1 MTQELMVSEI
11 VAERVN
17 SRKKKLRLLI
27 DKKRGILKELI
38 LKTEMLR
45 VNLDMAKHEYMVRVG
60 SLFLKD
66 NQLELEIICLNN
78 ILQFMHQGYTQEE
91 AEQKVSKNFYA
102 QKADFE
108 EEQEEILEEENI
120 IKKREENKAVSEG
133 ELKEVWKRL
142 VFKFHPDLIQDA
154 DEKQKRESI
163 MKQINLA
170 YQENDYDLL
179 VKIENEN
186 KVTAELTVDNLEEL
200 LAFVVEDIRQQ
211 RISFSELKKSEWYDW
226 MIKIELAKKKSVN
239 IFADTEK
246 RLLNDIVA
254 KFDSIKKLKFKIA
267 NFNKDIIRSD

>member
-1 MTQELMVSEI
+1 MSQELIVSEI
-11 VAERVN
+11 VTERVN
-17 SRKKKLRLLI
+17 NRKKKLRILI
-27 DKKRGILKELI
+27 DKKRSILRELV

-78 ILQFMHQGYTQEE
+78 ILQLMHQGFTQEE
-91 AEQKVSKNFYA
+91 AELKISKNFYA

-108 EEQEEILEEENI
+108 EEQEEILEEEKI

>member
-1 MTQELMVSEI
+1 MIVSEI
-11 VAERVN
+11 VTERVN
-17 SRKKKLRLLI
+17 NRKKKLRILI
-27 DKKRGILKELI
+27 DKKRSILRELV

-78 ILQFMHQGYTQEE
+78 ILQLMHQGFTQEE
-91 AEQKVSKNFYA
+91 AELKISKNFYA

-108 EEQEEILEEENI
+108 EEQEEILEEEKI

>member
-1 MTQELMVSEI
+1 MIVSEI
-11 VAERVN
+11 VTERVN
-17 SRKKKLRLLI
+17 NRKKKLRTLI
-27 DKKRGILKELI
+27 DKKRSVLRELV

-78 ILQFMHQGYTQEE
+78 ILQLMHQGFTQEE
-91 AEQKVSKNFYA
+91 AELKISKNFYA

-108 EEQEEILEEENI
+108 EEQEEILEEEKI

-246 RLLNDIVA
+246 KLLNDIVS